1 MQVVLVI
8 AEQQRTRNAKF
19 ETRED
24 GPTKRNSKTQPQKTR
39 VGHPICKMPVSP
51 RSRGSG
57 FSNPPFLRLHAS
69 RLEPSA
75 SRHWPQRSSKVQLFA
90 FQPSRLV
97 PS

>member
-51 RSRGSG
+51 RSRESG
-57 FSNPPFLRLHAS
+57 QAGFAENRSVVVGHLRHVVMMRVLWGWLCGVA
-69 RLEPSA
+69 EG
-75 SRHWPQRSSKVQLFA
+75 V
-90 FQPSRLV
+90 
-97 PS
+97 